1 MQITKISFKLV
12 IKIWDSVYKFIKF
25 SKYFLVGA
33 DQYLNCKTIERKLIA
48 HLNIQYL
55 VILHTAIPDS
65 IMEFE

>member
-25 SKYFLVGA
+25 SKYFLVRA
-33 DQYLNCKTIERKLIA
+33 DRYLNCKTIERKLIA